1 MKRVSALILLCHLGV
16 CFAANTIIA
25 VVNDEAITFQSI
37 EQQLNDTNSL
47 DEKIN
52 IVEQQIDFVLQI
64 SKVIEIGLSP
74 SQDDIN
80 GVLNQLAIDNNISME
95 QLQSYPEFPSLIQ
108 QITDRL
114 SILNLQQYITKG
126 LIIELSEDEI
136 DNCTSN
142 INDRDTKQIR
152 IAQIIISQ
160 IDNSDLSIENQEKA
174 IRNFLKKLSDHI
186 VKGASFDAFA
196 KLHSQ
201 HPSYVNGGLSEW
213 MFVNNPTIE
222 MFDSLQDGEVS
233 EIYAIE
239 AGWAI
244 ATKIE
249 ERYINLDIEN
259 CKEKIIYQKAQQFYS
274 DWLKDL
280 RDSAYIEI
288 YTDKL
293 KLFSNV

>member
-1 MKRVSALILLCHLGV
+1 MKRVSALIFFCQLGI

-47 DEKIN
+47 DEKID

-64 SKVIEIGLSP
+64 SKARELSLNP
-74 SQDDIN
+74 SQGDIN
-80 GVLNQLAIDNNISME
+80 GVLTQLSHDNNISME
-95 QLQSYPEFPSLIQ
+95 QLRSYAQFPSLIQ
-108 QITDRL
+108 QITNRL
-114 SILNLQQYITKG
+114 SILGLQQYITKD
-126 LIIELSEDEI
+126 LSIELSENEI
-136 DNCTSN
+136 NNCIFN
-142 INDRDTKQIR
+142 INDKDTKQIR
-152 IAQIIISQ
+152 IAQIIISEVE
-160 IDNSDLSIENQEKA
+160 NSDVNIGNQKQA

-186 VKGASFDAFA
+186 TKGASFDAFA

-201 HPSYVNGGLSEW
+201 HPSYVNGGLSDW

-222 MFDSLQDGEVS
+222 MFDSLQDNEVS
-233 EIYAIE
+233 KIYATDV
-239 AGWAI
+239 GLAI
-244 ATKIE
+244 AIKVD
-249 ERYINLDIEN
+249 ERYTNLDLEN
-259 CKEKIIYQKAQQFYS
+259 CKEKIVYQKAEQFYS

-293 KLFSNV
+293 